1 MLLKKIT
8 AIFLFCLS
16 SNFTFSQSY
25 TYKPNQNDPNLPQ
38 WVKMMYAQNPNVYKV
53 DSAFKAN
60 NKPEEEGEES
70 NIYVGIYKK
79 WRSSVKK
86 PMVSVLL

>member
-1 MLLKKIT
+1 LALP
-8 AIFLFCLS
+8 FYPP
-16 SNFTFSQSY
+16 TFSQSY
-25 TYKPNQNDPNLPQ
+25 TYKPNQNDPNLPN
-38 WVKMMYAQNPNVYKV
+38 WVKMMYAQNPNVYQV

-79 WRSSVKK
+79 WRSSVKEFYG
-86 PMVSVLL
+86 

>member
-1 MLLKKIT
+1 MHFKKIT
-8 AIFLFCLS
+8 LIIWLCQLATV
-16 SNFTFSQSY
+16 TFSQSY

-60 NKPEEEGEES
+60 NKPEEEGEEGGRPLYGEHFGQAS
-70 NIYVGIYKK
+70 I
-79 WRSSVKK
+79 R
-86 PMVSVLL
+86 L